1 MSARHEGFRIPEE
14 LLLPWP
20 ARETISVEHAAQM
33 LECGGNL
40 VRKLI
45 EEGKIQGYKM
55 RDRQGSPWRVRYSSV
70 LAYIEEIHDLHGLE
84 KRF

>member
-1 MSARHEGFRIPEE
+1 MTVRRESFRIPEE

-20 ARETISVEHAAQM
+20 ARETIDVEHAAEM
-33 LECGGNL
+33 MGCSGAV

-45 EEGKIQGYKM
+45 EEGEIQAYKIREKGP
-55 RDRQGSPWRVRYSSV
+55 SPWRIRYSSV
-70 LAYIEEIHDLHGLE
+70 VAHLEKIHKLNGLE